1 MSKIHSSFFELMCI
15 IIGGVCEWYDFVVFS
30 SFAQNI
36 GLAFFPPS
44 TNPLAATISA
54 LFLFVIGYVARPL
67 GAILFS
73 HISDTRGRTVCLKLT
88 PVTITIS
95 STAIAFIPNYA
106 HIGLVAPLF
115 LLLLRFVQGM
125 SIGGEYCNSA
135 VYIYEKSS
143 ENRRGF
149 LLSWLGLAP
158 ATGIVLASGI
168 AALLAPWVAKEPEM
182 WRMCFVISALFG
194 VVSFFFR
201 LKLTE
206 TRSFIAAKNRQSNA
220 TVSFLQTLRQGWH
233 CYLILIALHAFY
245 SISFYFQ
252 VAYLPS
258 YLERHFSF
266 TKAQSLWLVSTSSI
280 LNMIFLPLNGFLCDK
295 FSPKRVLATTC
306 SLALILCPILFF
318 SIQHPIS
325 YYLFSLVSLF
335 NCVAVPLLCLKTL
348 PVLVRGTVFSVSYNM
363 AMGFL
368 GGTVPIVCAFLEMK
382 MQALPILYVVFASI
396 LSLIILVHFFKKD
409 DVFLGFKSSLK

>member
-1 MSKIHSSFFELMCI
+1 MCI

-44 TNPLAATISA
+44 TNPLASTIDA
-54 LFLFVIGYVARPL
+54 LFLFVIGYLARPV

-73 HISDTRGRTVCLKLT
+73 SISDTRGRAVCLKLT

-95 STAIAFIPNYA
+95 STAIAFIPNYT
-106 HIGLVAPLF
+106 HIGLVAPL
-115 LLLLRFVQGM
+115 LLLMLRFVQGM

-135 VYIYEKSS
+135 VYIYEKAP

-149 LLSWLGLAP
+149 LLSLLGIAP

-168 AALLAPWVAKEPEM
+168 AALLAPWIVKEPEM
-182 WRMCFVISALFG
+182 WRVCFLLSALLG

-206 TRSFIAAKNRQSNA
+206 TRSFIAAKNRQA
-220 TVSFLQTLRQGWH
+220 GVSVPFLQTLRQGGGR
-233 CYLILIALHAFY
+233 YLILIALHAFY

-252 VAYLPS
+252 IAYLPS
-258 YLERHFSF
+258 YLERHFAF
-266 TKAQSLWLVSTSSI
+266 TKSESLWLVSTSSI
-280 LNMIFLPLNGFLCDK
+280 LNMIFLPVNGFLCDK
-295 FSPKRVLATTC
+295 FGPKRVLATTC
-306 SLALILCPILFF
+306 LLALVLCPILFF
-318 SIQHPIS
+318 TIQHPIS

-348 PVLVRGTVFSVSYNM
+348 PVLMRGTVFAVSYNM
-363 AMGFL
+363 GMGFL
-368 GGTVPIVCAFLEMK
+368 GGTVPLICTFLEV
-382 MQALPILYVVFASI
+382 QGRALPIFYVVAAAGVSLVMLFA
-396 LSLIILVHFFKKD
+396 FFKKKD
-409 DVFLGFKSSLK
+409 ALGRIL